1 MANEFENTA
10 EENVLNEMGYYY
22 DEQYDE
28 DFIADYYSN
37 LDQYYHKKGWNES
50 NIINQKLA
58 EVALLLGGPMIK
70 DEVDYSNWRDS
81 QEKDLLTNQPTTGY
95 TKPFPIIKPYGLNFG
110 GSGLNVDIDLLSAVE
125 SGLPGVRFSTDKLF
139 GEIGGT
145 GRNERRD
152 HMITT
157 KHDIPAPR
165 DKWRFGI
172 NWRF

>member
-1 MANEFENTA
+1 
-10 EENVLNEMGYYY
+10 
-22 DEQYDE
+22 
-28 DFIADYYSN
+28 
-37 LDQYYHKKGWNES
+37 
-50 NIINQKLA
+50 
-58 EVALLLGGPMIK
+58 MIK

-152 HMITT
+152 PMITT